1 MNQFEKVSKGD
12 GLRSPSVALSSDP
25 RENPAWTLSDQHR
38 LISEFQLSDMVPI
51 HVRVHFETARNL
63 YLYSWFVYRFYP
75 VAEKQVL
82 ATLEF
87 ALRERLTV
95 WLPEKYGPEI
105 KIPRGLSNLFAKAA
119 DEKLIANE
127 GLAQY
132 ERIAKQK
139 AQGRFSREVMKEMK
153 TRGLEQME
161 YDETAVEVLPQDYS
175 YDSLAV
181 LAETLPLIRNIH
193 AHGSSMLHA
202 SVLGTF
208 EIVRDL
214 VNQLYG
220 VRGT

>member
-1 MNQFEKVSKGD
+1 MDQHENVSKAD
-12 GLRSPSVALSSDP
+12 GLRIPSVAQLSDP
-25 RENPAWTLSDQHR
+25 RENPVWALSDQHR
-38 LISEFQLSDMVPI
+38 LISEFELSNSVPT
-51 HVRVHFETARNL
+51 HVRVHFETAKNL

-95 WLPEKYGPEI
+95 WLPEKYGPDI
-105 KIPRGLSNLFAKAA
+105 KIPRGLSNLFARAA

-132 ERIAKQK
+132 ERIARQK
-139 AQGRFSREVMKEMK
+139 AQGRFSREVMKEMEA
-153 TRGLEQME
+153 RGLEHME
-161 YDETAVEVLPQDYS
+161 YDETAVELLPEDYTH
-175 YDSLAV
+175 DSLAV

-193 AHGSSMLHA
+193 AHGSSMLHS

-220 VRGT
+220 VQGK